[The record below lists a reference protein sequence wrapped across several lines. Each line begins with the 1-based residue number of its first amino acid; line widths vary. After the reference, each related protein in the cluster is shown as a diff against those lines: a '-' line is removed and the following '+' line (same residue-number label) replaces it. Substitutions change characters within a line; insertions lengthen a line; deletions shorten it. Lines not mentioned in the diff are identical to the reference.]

1 MLSHSFTGWVC
12 SVKNGLGGEVVLA
25 AGSRRLAQAYD
36 EPENQDA
43 IDACD
48 STTTTIANPKVT
60 FDSVEQG
67 NYTDVT
73 ASFTLESMTKNFTTI
88 DGVFGLV
95 SVSQACS
102 LELSEGFVK
111 EEASSYVKATKRAIV
126 KHGTDFY
133 IHDPRLDLLE
143 NTPENPAVHFGL
155 TCPTV
160 PRTPIN
166 DDSCKVPGE

>member
-1 MLSHSFTGWVC
+1 M
-12 SVKNGLGGEVVLA
+12 
-25 AGSRRLAQAYD
+25 

-48 STTTTIANPKVT
+48 GSTITIENPKII
-60 FDSVEQG
+60 FDNVDQG

-73 ASFTLESMTKNFTTI
+73 ASFTFEGMTTEYTVKE
-88 DGVFGLV
+88 GVFVLV
-95 SVSQACS
+95 AKSQSCS
-102 LELSEGFVK
+102 LELRS
-111 EEASSYVKATKRAIV
+111 IV
-126 KHGTDFY
+126 KHGVDFY
-133 IHDPRLDLLE
+133 INDPRLELLE

-166 DDSCKVPGE
+166 DHMCKVVQTCLPLSGVHALVERFDIEPYSDFSAK